1 MTWPIIP
8 PSLQGKRT
16 QADFGYTTPV
26 SHRKRL
32 TGFDSLNGAVTSRTL
47 ATSDCGVFTSEPKT
61 SARPYTARADSL
73 AARTGE
79 PQGSPVLHRSVN
91 PVRAASHLTVGS
103 AALHSETG
111 ARAMSH
117 NLVTVD
123 FHGQSLVAVLIDGKP
138 YVAIKPICEN
148 IGLQWEAQQK
158 RIQRTP
164 VLKSTMSITDMVAQD
179 GKLREMVCIPLSKLN
194 GWLFG
199 VDVNR
204 VREEIKPRLIQY
216 QEECFDVL
224 FRHFM
229 PQPAASAPANSFT
242 VQPSDQLSEA
252 QQIALR
258 ALLEINV
265 KKLPHSRQA
274 GAMVKGWSKLKA
286 HFGVSYRDIPAE
298 RFVEAMSIMARHVA
312 SFEQAEP
319 VELKPD
325 AALARRAF
333 ALSAEISRQVQQSV
347 FEAVLAG
354 DESGDCLRWLFSLEL
369 DRGPKSHTVNWLA
382 PIERDAVVMSLPQL
396 SRAIGSGDLIPSAD
410 DLLAL
415 MSACT
420 SQISRRMQAG
430 LPR

>member
-1 MTWPIIP
+1 M
-8 PSLQGKRT
+8 R
-16 QADFGYTTPV
+16 YTTPV
-26 SHRKRL
+26 SPRKRL
-32 TGFDSLNGAVTSRTL
+32 TGIGVLNGAVTSRDTC
-47 ATSDCGVFTSEPKT
+47 SSERGIFSSEPKT
-61 SARPYTARADSL
+61 SARPNRARADSL
-73 AARTGE
+73 AARAGE
-79 PQGSPVLHRSVN
+79 PQGSPVLHRYAN
-91 PVRAASHLTVGS
+91 PVRAASQLALGS
-103 AALHSETG
+103 AAMQTVNG
-111 ARAMSH
+111 ARAMSQT
-117 NLVTVD
+117 LVTVD

-138 YVAIKPICEN
+138 FVAMRPICKN
-148 IGLQWEAQQK
+148 IGLQWESQYNRIK
-158 RIQRTP
+158 RNP
-164 VLKSTMSITDMVAQD
+164 VMNEGIFIMNMPSEGGDQETICLPLDM
-179 GKLREMVCIPLSKLN
+179 LN

-204 VREEIKPRLIQY
+204 VREEIRPKLMQY
-216 QEECFDVL
+216 QKECFGVL

-229 PQPAASAPANSFT
+229 PQPVASAPTSSFT
-242 VQPSDQLSEA
+242 VQPSDKLSEA

-325 AALARRAF
+325 AALTRRAF
-333 ALSAEISRQVQQSV
+333 ALSAEISGQVQRSV

-354 DESGDCLRWLFSLEL
+354 DEPGDCLRWLFSLEL

-420 SQISRRMQAG
+420 SQISRRMQAS
-430 LPR
+430 LPH

>member
-1 MTWPIIP
+1 
-8 PSLQGKRT
+8 
-16 QADFGYTTPV
+16 
-26 SHRKRL
+26 
-32 TGFDSLNGAVTSRTL
+32 
-47 ATSDCGVFTSEPKT
+47 
-61 SARPYTARADSL
+61 
-73 AARTGE
+73 
-79 PQGSPVLHRSVN
+79 
-91 PVRAASHLTVGS
+91 
-103 AALHSETG
+103 
-111 ARAMSH
+111 MSQT
-117 NLVTVD
+117 LVTVE
-123 FHGQSLVAVLIDGKP
+123 FHGQSLVAVLIDGQP
-138 YVAIKPICEN
+138 YVAMKPICEN
-148 IGLQWEAQQK
+148 IGLQWEAQLK
-158 RIQRTP
+158 RIKRNP
-164 VLKSTMSITDMVAQD
+164 VLETCMSIMDMQMPGD
-179 GKLREMVCIPLSKLN
+179 NQRREFAFLPLDMLN

-216 QEECFDVL
+216 QKECFGVL

-242 VQPSDQLSEA
+242 VQPSDKLSEA

-312 SFEQAEP
+312 SFAQAEP
-319 VELKPD
+319 VEPKPAPD
-325 AALARRAF
+325 AELARRAF

-354 DESGDCLRWLFSLEL
+354 DEPGDCLRWLFSLEL
-369 DRGPKSHTVNWLA
+369 DRSPKSHTVNWLA

-420 SQISRRMQAG
+420 SQISRRMQAS
-430 LPR
+430 LPH